1 MKQKIFVLAGFLSI
15 LLLWTG
21 CPNNTPVP
29 AGSGS
34 GSSGGGCLKQP
45 SKLTPQI
52 RRFCIRLQ
60 MAQRQAAVS
69 EKVFGAVG

>member
-21 CPNNTPVP
+21 CPNNAPVP

-34 GSSGGGCLKQP
+34 GNSGGGG
-45 SKLTPQI
+45 T
-52 RRFCIRLQ
+52 
-60 MAQRQAAVS
+60 
-69 EKVFGAVG
+69 